1 MLGRCRGTLA
11 NVACV
16 AGGGGG
22 WRPLL
27 NRPLACILCP
37 SHTHRMRRALC
48 EEGLA
53 QCRQLRRSELPPSR
67 RLCPRRAA
75 APPAHPSSHG
85 RAMLFGIR
93 EATIRATEPSAA
105 FTRNTRYLLSG
116 KPCPFVTDQAKS
128 GEESD
133 GAMSRP
139 TPPATSAAPLTAPR
153 REDGAELL
161 TSMPI
166 AMITCAAAS
175 SGFKK
180 TQRERLHLR
189 TPSRSP

>member
-22 WRPLL
+22 LRPLL

-53 QCRQLRRSELPPSR
+53 QCRQLRRSAPR
-67 RLCPRRAA
+67 VVCARRAA
-75 APPAHPSSHG
+75 APPAHPSSGG

-105 FTRNTRYLLSG
+105 FTRNTRYLFSG
-116 KPCPFVTDQAKS
+116 KP
-128 GEESD
+128 
-133 GAMSRP
+133 
-139 TPPATSAAPLTAPR
+139 
-153 REDGAELL
+153 
-161 TSMPI
+161 
-166 AMITCAAAS
+166 
-175 SGFKK
+175 
-180 TQRERLHLR
+180 
-189 TPSRSP
+189 